1 MIEIKR
7 QVKEGFE
14 NEFESLMAKKSTL
27 SVEKEEAI
35 QKAIEEVNQRYSE
48 REGLIENLLTMI
60 SDEVQVEV
68 PDPEVESE
76 ELVESDSEEEV
87 QESEASEESAEA
99 GMAYESP
106 EMEYQPEPEQQT
118 PVAGERLDPSQI
130 RI

>member
-27 SVEKEEAI
+27 SVEKDEAI
-35 QKAIEEVNQRYSE
+35 KKAIEEVNQRYSE

-76 ELVESDSEEEV
+76 ESVEAESEEV
-87 QESEASEESAEA
+87 QDDEVEEETIEPSMTYEA
-99 GMAYESP
+99 P

>member
-35 QKAIEEVNQRYSE
+35 KKAIEEVNQRYSE

-76 ELVESDSEEEV
+76 ESENDEAVEEV
-87 QESEASEESAEA
+87 QADESEESSELLE
-99 GMAYESP
+99 AYEAP